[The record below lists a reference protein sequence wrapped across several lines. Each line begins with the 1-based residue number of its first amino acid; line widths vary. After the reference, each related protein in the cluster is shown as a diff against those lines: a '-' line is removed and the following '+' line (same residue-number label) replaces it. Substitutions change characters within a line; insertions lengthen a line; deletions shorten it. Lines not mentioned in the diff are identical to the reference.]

1 MCEISMYALEVW
13 PGAVKEDGA
22 RHTPQDLRT
31 LHGWVVR
38 PQLRTVPGVTEVNS
52 VGGYRKQYVV
62 APVPTRLAGFG
73 LTVEDV
79 IEALESN
86 NANAGAGYVERSGSQ
101 YLIRVQI
108 GRASGRARVCQYV

>member
-1 MCEISMYALEVW
+1 MYTVEAE
-13 PGAVKEDGA
+13 PGAVKADGS
-22 RHTPQDLRT
+22 RYTPQDLRT
-31 LHGWVVR
+31 LHDWVVR

-79 IEALESN
+79 IERSA
-86 NANAGAGYVERSGSQ
+86 ER
-101 YLIRVQI
+101 RVGKEWVST
-108 GRASGRARVCQYV
+108 GRYRWSPYR